1 MLCLAQSI
9 IVSKYTYQYTYRHLG
24 LILKGENKN
33 AFYLLARKRW
43 AYGGNVISKDEE
55 ISMCGD
61 FYATGQCISVSECLT
76 DFVAPAMLGIDIAE
90 LCKQLAELRLFFL
103 QTGSA

>member
-1 MLCLAQSI
+1 MLCLARSI

-33 AFYLLARKRW
+33 AFYLLARKRL

-61 FYATGQCISVSECLT
+61 FYATGQCISECLT
-76 DFVAPAMLGIDIAE
+76 DFVAPAMLGVDIAE
-90 LCKQLAELRLFFL
+90 RCEQLAQLHLFFL
-103 QTGSA
+103 QTGPA

>member
-1 MLCLAQSI
+1 MLCLARSI
-9 IVSKYTYQYTYRHLG
+9 IVSKYTYQYTHRHLG

-61 FYATGQCISVSECLT
+61 FYATVQYISECLT

-103 QTGSA
+103 HTGSA

>member
-1 MLCLAQSI
+1 MH
-9 IVSKYTYQYTYRHLG
+9 RHLG

-61 FYATGQCISVSECLT
+61 FYATGQYIQN
-76 DFVAPAMLGIDIAE
+76 A
-90 LCKQLAELRLFFL
+90 
-103 QTGSA
+103 

>member
-1 MLCLAQSI
+1 MLCLARLI
-9 IVSKYTYQYTYRHLG
+9 IVRKYTYQYMHRHLG

-43 AYGGNVISKDEE
+43 AYSGNVISKDEE

-61 FYATGQCISVSECLT
+61 FYATEQCTKCLT
-76 DFVAPAMLGIDIAE
+76 DFAAPAMLGVDVAE
-90 LCKQLAELRLFFL
+90 MCKQLAELRLFFL

>member
-1 MLCLAQSI
+1 
-9 IVSKYTYQYTYRHLG
+9 

-61 FYATGQCISVSECLT
+61 FYATGQYIQN
-76 DFVAPAMLGIDIAE
+76 A
-90 LCKQLAELRLFFL
+90 
-103 QTGSA
+103 

>member
-1 MLCLAQSI
+1 
-9 IVSKYTYQYTYRHLG
+9 

-43 AYGGNVISKDEE
+43 TYGGNVISKDEE

-61 FYATGQCISVSECLT
+61 FYATGQCIHIYRTIDV
-76 DFVAPAMLGIDIAE
+76 MLDGFCSTCYARGRH
-90 LCKQLAELRLFFL
+90 C
-103 QTGSA
+103 

>member
-1 MLCLAQSI
+1 
-9 IVSKYTYQYTYRHLG
+9 

-61 FYATGQCISVSECLT
+61 FYATGQYSR
-76 DFVAPAMLGIDIAE
+76 MLDGFCSTCYARGRH
-90 LCKQLAELRLFFL
+90 C
-103 QTGSA
+103 

>member
-1 MLCLAQSI
+1 MLCLARSI
-9 IVSKYTYQYTYRHLG
+9 IVSKYTYQYMYRHLG

-76 DFVAPAMLGIDIAE
+76 DFVAPAMLGVDIAE
-90 LCKQLAELRLFFL
+90 MCKQLAELRLFFL